1 MKATE
6 VSFYEW
12 QKRFS
17 SEQKCMNYL
26 AEIRWPGGFQ
36 CPHCGHD
43 HGWYT
48 VSQGRYECAG
58 CYRQSTVTSGTLFH
72 ATKLP
77 LTKWFWAI
85 YWISSDKGGISALR
99 LSKLIGVS
107 WRSAYRVLRVL
118 RTAMGD
124 RDTLYRLT
132 DIIEFD
138 DALIGGKK
146 PGKRGRGA
154 EGKVSILVACEN
166 RNGRPGFLAMEAVNP
181 VNMTNIHDFAAR
193 RIKAGQTVRSDALP
207 ANNGLAVHV
216 DHIAQITPPEMANEW
231 LPWVHIAIANLK
243 RFLLGTYHGTS
254 KRYLQDY
261 LNEFCYRFNRRFW
274 EAEIPNRLIRLCLQH
289 RPVQSRGTVS

>member
-1 MKATE
+1 MKAAE

-17 SEQKCMNYL
+17 NEQKCMNYL

-48 VSQGRYECAG
+48 ASQGRYECAN
-58 CYRQSTVTSGTLFH
+58 CYRQSTVISGTLFH

-85 YWISSDKGGISALR
+85 YWISSDKGGISALG

-107 WRSAYRVLRVL
+107 WRSAYRVLQVL

-132 DIIEFD
+132 DIIELD
-138 DALIGGKK
+138 DALVGGKK

-166 RNGRPGFLAMEAVNP
+166 RNGKPGFLAMEAVNA
-181 VNMTNIHDFAAR
+181 VNRVNIHDFATR
-193 RIKAGQTVRSDALP
+193 RIKAGQMVRSDAFP
-207 ANNGLAVHV
+207 ANNGLAAHV
-216 DHIAQITPPEMANEW
+216 DHIARITPPEMATEW

-289 RPVQSRGTVS
+289 RPVLCRGTVT

>member
-1 MKATE
+1 M
-6 VSFYEW
+6 
-12 QKRFS
+12 
-17 SEQKCMNYL
+17 
-26 AEIRWPGGFQ
+26 
-36 CPHCGHD
+36 
-43 HGWYT
+43 
-48 VSQGRYECAG
+48 
-58 CYRQSTVTSGTLFH
+58 
-72 ATKLP
+72 
-77 LTKWFWAI
+77 
-85 YWISSDKGGISALR
+85 R

-107 WRSAYRVLRVL
+107 WRSAYRILKVL

-132 DIIEFD
+132 DIIELD

-166 RNGRPGFLAMEAVNP
+166 RNGRSGFLAMEVIDSVNIH
-181 VNMTNIHDFAAR
+181 NIHDFATR
-193 RIKAGQTVRSDALP
+193 RIKQAQTVRSDALP
-207 ANNGLAVHV
+207 ASNGLVVHV
-216 DHIAQITPPEMANEW
+216 DHVSRITPPEMANQW

-254 KRYLQDY
+254 NRYLRDY

-289 RPVQSRGTVS
+289 RPVLCCGTVI

>member
-1 MKATE
+1 MKAAE

-17 SEQKCMNYL
+17 TEQKCMNYL

-48 VSQGRYECAG
+48 ASQGRYECAN
-58 CYRQSTVTSGTLFH
+58 CYRQSTVISGTLFH

-107 WRSAYRVLRVL
+107 WRSAYRVLQVL

-132 DIIEFD
+132 DIIELD
-138 DALIGGKK
+138 DAMVGGKK

-166 RNGRPGFLAMEAVNP
+166 RNGKPGFLAMEAVNA
-181 VNMTNIHDFAAR
+181 VNRVNIHDFATR
-193 RIKAGQTVRSDALP
+193 RIKAGQMVRSDAFP
-207 ANNGLAVHV
+207 ANNGLAAHV
-216 DHIAQITPPEMANEW
+216 DHIARITPPEMATEW

-289 RPVQSRGTVS
+289 RPVLCRGTVT

>member
-1 MKATE
+1 
-6 VSFYEW
+6 
-12 QKRFS
+12 
-17 SEQKCMNYL
+17 MNYL
-26 AEIRWPGGFQ
+26 VEIRWPDGFQ

-48 VSQGRYECAG
+48 ASQGRYECAN
-58 CYRQSTVTSGTLFH
+58 CYRQSTVISGTLFH

-85 YWISSDKGGISALR
+85 YWIGSDKGGISALR

-138 DALIGGKK
+138 DALVGGKK
-146 PGKRGRGA
+146 TGKRGRGA
-154 EGKVSILVACEN
+154 EGRVSILVACEN
-166 RNGRPGFLAMEAVNP
+166 RKGRPGFLAMEAVNS
-181 VNMTNIHDFAAR
+181 VNMINIHDFATR
-193 RIKAGQTVRSDALP
+193 RIKTGQIVRSDALP

-216 DHIAQITPPEMANEW
+216 DHVARITPPEMANEW

-243 RFLLGTYHGTS
+243 RFLLGTFHGTS
-254 KRYLQDY
+254 KRYLQEY

-289 RPVQSRGTVS
+289 RPVPCRGTVT

>member
-1 MKATE
+1 MKTAE

-26 AEIRWPGGFQ
+26 VEIRWPDGFQ

-48 VSQGRYECAG
+48 ASQGRYECAN

-118 RTAMGD
+118 RNAMGD

-138 DALIGGKK
+138 DALVGGKK
-146 PGKRGRGA
+146 LGKRGRGT

-166 RNGRPGFLAMEAVNP
+166 RNGKPGFLAMEAVNS
-181 VNMTNIHDFAAR
+181 VNMNNIRDFATH
-193 RIKAGQTVRSDALP
+193 RIKPGQVVRSDALP

-216 DHIAQITPPEMANEW
+216 DHVARITPPEMSNEW
-231 LPWVHIAIANLK
+231 LPWVHIAITNLK
-243 RFLLGTYHGTS
+243 RLLLGPFMEPASGIC
-254 KRYLQDY
+254 R
-261 LNEFCYRFNRRFW
+261 N
-274 EAEIPNRLIRLCLQH
+274 I
-289 RPVQSRGTVS
+289 